1 VLIEQIPVTGVRVG
15 DVLHG
20 KYRIDRVLGMGGAG
34 VVVAGHH
41 LQLAQ
46 NVAIKFLLPE
56 ALPSSEAL
64 IRFTREA
71 RAAVRIKSEH
81 VARVLD
87 MGTLET
93 GTRYIVMEYLVG
105 NDLSHWIEK
114 NGSLPV
120 DQAVTFVLQA
130 CEAIAE
136 AHALGIVHRD
146 IKPANLFVIRRPDGQ
161 LSVKVL
167 DFGISKIPA
176 TIASTTDLSMTKTN
190 AAIGTPLYMSPEQMS
205 SARRVDSR
213 ADIWSLGVVLYELVS
228 GQVPFEGPTIANIFV
243 GVTTRPAPSLRVS
256 RPDIPRGFETVVA
269 KCLERDPALRYQSV
283 AELAMALVSYAP
295 ARAQES
301 VHRICGTMQ
310 AAGLSVNNG
319 VPISDPAGGTP
330 GVTTRRRPRWSLAF
344 GAIALALIATGIAR
358 RSGMHATTAVSPVP
372 SVVAEMAPHPGSTA
386 PPWFPTM
393 SQPSTATPVSTPLHR
408 AIRVR
413 RASPASRSLKPSRD
427 VFEDRR

>member
-1 VLIEQIPVTGVRVG
+1 MIEEIPVAGVRVG

-46 NVAIKFLLPE
+46 DVAIKFLLPE
-56 ALPSSEAL
+56 ALPNSEAL

-71 RAAVRIKSEH
+71 RAAVRITSEH

-87 MGTLET
+87 LGSLET

-105 NDLSHWIEK
+105 NDLSHWIEEH
-114 NGSLPV
+114 GPVPV

-146 IKPANLFVIRRPDGQ
+146 IKPANLFVIRRPDGE

-190 AAIGTPLYMSPEQMS
+190 AALGTPLYMSPEQMY
-205 SARRVDSR
+205 SARRVDPRSV
-213 ADIWSLGVVLYELVS
+213 IWSLGVVLYELVS
-228 GQVPFEGPTIANIFV
+228 GQVPFEGPTITDICAA
-243 GVTTRPAPSLRVS
+243 VTTRPAPSL
-256 RPDIPRGFETVVA
+256 
-269 KCLERDPALRYQSV
+269 
-283 AELAMALVSYAP
+283 
-295 ARAQES
+295 
-301 VHRICGTMQ
+301 
-310 AAGLSVNNG
+310 
-319 VPISDPAGGTP
+319 
-330 GVTTRRRPRWSLAF
+330 
-344 GAIALALIATGIAR
+344 
-358 RSGMHATTAVSPVP
+358 
-372 SVVAEMAPHPGSTA
+372 
-386 PPWFPTM
+386 
-393 SQPSTATPVSTPLHR
+393 
-408 AIRVR
+408 
-413 RASPASRSLKPSRD
+413 
-427 VFEDRR
+427 